1 MTTPDLPQISDER
14 IKKLIPKCDAWR
26 YEVGHDEAV
35 SFARAIIA
43 ERDAQWLTRLGAVA
57 ELQEA
62 AKGVL
67 AWRHDTPTT
76 GYLRDNDA
84 SRNALRELAKAVNA
98 LEAKE

>member
-57 ELQEA
+57 ED
-62 AKGVL
+62 V
-67 AWRHDTPTT
+67 
-76 GYLRDNDA
+76 
-84 SRNALRELAKAVNA
+84 RELMKPIDTFQILELADVINRILNA